1 MLAGF
6 VPFFNLVL
14 LSGWQMGL
22 VKRMACAHRDLLPE
36 TSDLKT
42 ILVDGVVV
50 SFMFGLNLFPAIHIE
65 IFLTQPQKSYGW
77 NLAAWIFNGIIGQN
91 TVSFSEIM
99 REGTMTFLAM
109 MLLPGAYLVIA
120 ALLFIAAMTSY
131 ALTGKASSFFNIA
144 GNVRLIVRYFGDFL
158 LLCFFMFLTYLLVG
172 LLAAVLMAAGLGVAL
187 LLLLAPTLLLP
198 GIFWTYGYLAGQLAL
213 KARDDA
219 ELSAESNMA
228 KA

>member
-1 MLAGF
+1 
-6 VPFFNLVL
+6 
-14 LSGWQMGL
+14 
-22 VKRMACAHRDLLPE
+22 
-36 TSDLKT
+36 
-42 ILVDGVVV
+42 
-50 SFMFGLNLFPAIHIE
+50 MFGLNLFPAIHIE

-144 GNVRLIVRYFGDFL
+144 GNVRLIVRYLGDFL
-158 LLCFFMFLTYLLVG
+158 LLCFFILYVSDLPARGVTGCRVDGDMPWSR
-172 LLAAVLMAAGLGVAL
+172 AVAVAGPSAVAAGDFLDLRIPCRTTG
-187 LLLLAPTLLLP
+187 T
-198 GIFWTYGYLAGQLAL
+198 
-213 KARDDA
+213 
-219 ELSAESNMA
+219 ESA
-228 KA
+228 